1 MTIIKEVFAREIL
14 DSRGNPTL
22 EVKIELNNGKSGIT
36 AVPSGASTGTYE
48 ALELRD
54 NDKSRYSG
62 RGVLKAVQNIRQI
75 IAPKIIGMDV
85 TNQIALDNV
94 LINLDGSPNKSN
106 LGGNAILGV
115 SVAAAHSAANSM
127 GVSLYRYIGGI
138 CADTLP
144 VPMMNILN
152 GGKHASNSSDIQ
164 EFMIVPTGANSFDG
178 ALQMCTNI
186 YQRLRTVLN
195 DNGYDT
201 NIGDEGG
208 FTPSLESNSL
218 ALDFIMDAIEK
229 ASYIPG
235 RDCFIAI
242 DSAATEFYKDGC
254 YELKTEGRILN
265 NYEMIEL
272 YTQWTNKYPIISI
285 EDGLS
290 EDDWEGWVLLTE
302 KLGKNIQIVGDDL
315 YVTNEKRLERGIKEK
330 ASNSI
335 LIKLNQIGTVTET
348 LSAIKR
354 AQKHNWT
361 AVISHRS
368 GETADTTIS
377 DLSVAL
383 NTGFIKAGAPAR
395 FERLAK
401 YNRLLE
407 IENDLGVN
415 TKYAGIEAFYNLN
428 HIEVR

>member
-1 MTIIKEVFAREIL
+1 MTKIKEVFAREIL

-22 EVKIELNNGKSGIT
+22 EVKIELRNGKTGIT

-54 NDKSRYSG
+54 NDKSRYNG
-62 RGVLKAVQNIRQI
+62 RGVLKAVDNIRRV

-85 TNQIALDNV
+85 INQSALDNT
-94 LINLDGSPNKSN
+94 LIALDGSPNKSN
-106 LGGNAILGV
+106 LGSNAILGV
-115 SVAAAHSAANSM
+115 SVAAAHSAAISL
-127 GVSLYRYIGGI
+127 GISLYRYIGGI

-152 GGKHASNSSDIQ
+152 GGRHASNSTDIQ
-164 EFMIVPTGANSFDG
+164 EFMVVPTGANSFDG

-195 DNGYDT
+195 EKGYDT

-218 ALDFIMDAIEK
+218 ALDFIMEAIEK
-229 ASYIPG
+229 AKYIPG
-235 RDCFIAI
+235 GDCFIAL
-242 DSAATEFYKDGC
+242 DSAATEFYKDGN
-254 YELKTEGRILN
+254 YILKKEGKSLN
-265 NYEMIEL
+265 SNEMIEL
-272 YTQWTNKYPIISI
+272 YDQWTNNYPIISI
-285 EDGLS
+285 EDGLA
-290 EDDWEGWVLLTE
+290 EDDWEGWILLTE
-302 KLGKNIQIVGDDL
+302 KLGKKIQIVGDDL
-315 YVTNEKRLERGIKEK
+315 YVTNVQRLERGIKEK

-348 LSAIKR
+348 LNAIKQ
-354 AQKHNWT
+354 AQRHNWT
-361 AVISHRS
+361 AIISHRS

-377 DLSVAL
+377 DLSVGL

-407 IENDLGVN
+407 IENDLGIN
-415 TKYAGIEAFYNLN
+415 TKYAGIEAFYNIN
-428 HIEVR
+428 YIHK